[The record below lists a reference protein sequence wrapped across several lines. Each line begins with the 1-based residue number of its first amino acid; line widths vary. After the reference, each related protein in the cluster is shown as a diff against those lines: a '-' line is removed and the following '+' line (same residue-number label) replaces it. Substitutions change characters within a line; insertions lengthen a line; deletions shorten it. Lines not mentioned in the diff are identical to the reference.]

1 MKDIWQGLLSAI
13 KLIVTFDKNI
23 TEIVLLT
30 LYITIASTLVSTIIA
45 VPSAIIV
52 SLNEFKFKK
61 TIVKLTNTLMAL
73 PPVIAGLIVYIL
85 FSRKG
90 PFGSLGIL
98 FTPTVMVIAQV
109 LIVVPIIMGTTIN
122 IINTKGK
129 LILAELNNLNADSIS
144 SYKVVFNELKYNIYS
159 NILLGFSRA
168 ISEVGA
174 VMLVGGNIEHKT
186 RVMTTYIV
194 LQTSMGNFDSALAI
208 GIILLILSFA
218 VNSMVIKFNR
228 ER

>member
-1 MKDIWQGLLSAI
+1 
-13 KLIVTFDKNI
+13 
-23 TEIVLLT
+23 
-30 LYITIASTLVSTIIA
+30 
-45 VPSAIIV
+45 
-52 SLNEFKFKK
+52 
-61 TIVKLTNTLMAL
+61 
-73 PPVIAGLIVYIL
+73 
-85 FSRKG
+85 
-90 PFGSLGIL
+90 
-98 FTPTVMVIAQV
+98 MVIAQI
-109 LIVVPIIMGTTIN
+109 LIVVPIVMGTTIN

-129 LILAELNNLNADSIS
+129 LILTELNNLNADNMSR
-144 SYKVVFNELKYNIYS
+144 YKVVFNELKYNIYS

-194 LQTSMGNFDSALAI
+194 LQTNMGNFDSALAI
-208 GIILLILSFA
+208 GIILLILSYI